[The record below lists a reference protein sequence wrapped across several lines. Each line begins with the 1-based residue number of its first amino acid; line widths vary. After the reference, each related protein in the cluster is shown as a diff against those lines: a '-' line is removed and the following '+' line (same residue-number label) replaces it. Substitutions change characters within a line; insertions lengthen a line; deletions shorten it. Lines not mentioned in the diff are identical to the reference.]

1 MAIKAA
7 RGLLGRNE
15 RGVTLLIVTVG
26 MLSLLAMAVLA
37 MDVVSLYVAKDQA
50 QAAADASALGGAQ
63 ALAISGTTSNPSAV
77 PINSV
82 CNGSSGMADSWA
94 QAVAAQNSIA
104 GGLGTVT
111 TSCPSAPDGNPR
123 MQVTITRPG
132 IPTFFAR
139 IWGGGA
145 STAAAAAVAE
155 AYNPS
160 FDSSN
165 PGGPPIQ
172 IQGVKPWLIFNC
184 NTCTSGGPAFFTSTY
199 AIANGGAFIGQP
211 VTFTL
216 MASATSP
223 TTTNVI
229 TPTSL
234 SPVQFYALDG
244 PAPQSCP
251 SNGAVS
257 CNQIGTGPPN
267 LNYHDNIACT
277 GSFKFGNNQSI
288 PISGGPGLPPV
299 QVDTRSLGTLQ
310 VRTRDGTLCLIHAD
324 NPGLD
329 MGQDSF
335 TQVTLPL
342 TITGGYNNPDP
353 ALASVSG
360 IQRSD
365 SVVTAPV
372 FNCPAAPAT
381 CDGTGASPLQI
392 VGFLQLGIQDV
403 TGSGDI
409 HAVILNAAGTS
420 PTGVT
425 PPITGAGT
433 SPIPVRLIQ

>member
-1 MAIKAA
+1 MFIKTA
-7 RGLLGRNE
+7 RRLRGNE

-26 MLSLLAMAVLA
+26 MLSLLAMAILA

-50 QAAADASALGGAQ
+50 QAAADAAALAGAQ
-63 ALAISGTTSNPSAV
+63 ALAISSTTSNPSAV
-77 PINSV
+77 PISSV

-123 MQVTITRPG
+123 IQVTVTRPG
-132 IPTFFAR
+132 MPTFFAR
-139 IWGGGA
+139 IWGGAA
-145 STAAAAAVAE
+145 STAAATAMAE

-160 FDSSN
+160 FDSLN
-165 PGGPPIQ
+165 PGAPPIQ

-199 AIANGGAFIGQP
+199 AVANAGAFIGQP

-216 MASATSP
+216 MGSSTSP

-244 PAPQSCP
+244 PAPQTCP

-288 PISGGPGLPPV
+288 PMAGSPPV

-324 NPGLD
+324 SPGPG

-342 TITGGYNNPDP
+342 TITGGYNNPDA
-353 ALASVSG
+353 ALANVSG
-360 IQRSD
+360 IHRSD

-381 CDGTGASPLQI
+381 CDGTGVSSLQI

-403 TGSGDI
+403 TATGDI

-425 PPITGAGT
+425 PAITGAGT
-433 SPIPVRLIQ
+433 SPVPVRLIQ